1 MSKNQEEDSDFEVS
15 SSDEESDAEN
25 HGLSASDDTSESE
38 DEEEV
43 MARLRERKRKAIAE
57 KSRMESNEPDVI
69 LDTTVGENI
78 INADSSATHS
88 TLPSVDHIAESS
100 VENIAEVDDD
110 ICDESINYNP
120 VDDYVVNHDITE
132 IHTPGEKYV
141 EIKEEIDNV
150 TATGSPEVQVE
161 DHHIVVTDEIIDES
175 NIEQETTNNDDV
187 EIEDHTE
194 KQSPSLNLSVVVDGN
209 GPTLTDP
216 DRNTPDIITRY
227 VEGITQAAVV
237 VATEGSPVNNNVDT
251 TIFEEDPVGSDS
263 ALSKVDRAEE
273 NDSVTYGD
281 PLEPVDVNVET
292 TGLYPVRDDETM
304 KMKNNLAE
312 LAAIT
317 SFDDQLEETN
327 ILRSAAPSRE
337 RGDSSVALNLGASLG
352 TTGEENT
359 NSLGVVVHGSNVDR
373 KENTLTESE
382 TAVEITA
389 AIKEKQVI
397 ELLDGREQQ
406 QRSTGDLEHAILCN
420 ANAESDNTYHQVK
433 ETRTSPP
440 SSLQSDCVASLVIG
454 EVTTPPSGDI
464 IHSSNDEHKEKT
476 FSKSETANAIEQKP
490 DMELHDGRDVKDLEG
505 ESVQGNCVGSPVVV
519 GADLSQHNIEDERK
533 AQTLSESYTDV
544 EITHEIE
551 QNQDIELL
559 DGQDQQ
565 QRGTSDFNN
574 CQRKET
580 RTPRSLGHLSS
591 GQKDSMTSIG
601 EETATTPLKVEAHNN
616 EDEYKEPKFS
626 EDLKHN
632 SKSIL
637 GEYSI
642 ENVHGAQSNT
652 NFPPKDYPVTSN
664 GEYSSEIGKEDEQYC
679 EDKSKEE
686 ALVLE
691 VERQKDVTLTL
702 VAEVERLRHNLTI
715 SESKNADYI
724 SKIAAL
730 EDKISHFNSKLSSN
744 SDQFDVEVWYVSLFY
759 DALDVVDYQFGSIL
773 INTCTD
779 DTRLKVSPAN
789 MSKLYKH

>member
-78 INADSSATHS
+78 INADSSETHS

-120 VDDYVVNHDITE
+120 VDDYVVNHDTE

-194 KQSPSLNLSVVVDGN
+194 KQSPSLNLSIVVDGN

-263 ALSKVDRAEE
+263 ALSKVDRVEE

-337 RGDSSVALNLGASLG
+337 RRDSSVALNLGASLG

-373 KENTLTESE
+373 KENTLAESE

-559 DGQDQQ
+559 DGQHQQ

-574 CQRKET
+574 CQRQET
-580 RTPRSLGHLSS
+580 RTPRPLGHLSS

-616 EDEYKEPKFS
+616 EDEYKEPMFS

-715 SESKNADYI
+715 FESKNADYI